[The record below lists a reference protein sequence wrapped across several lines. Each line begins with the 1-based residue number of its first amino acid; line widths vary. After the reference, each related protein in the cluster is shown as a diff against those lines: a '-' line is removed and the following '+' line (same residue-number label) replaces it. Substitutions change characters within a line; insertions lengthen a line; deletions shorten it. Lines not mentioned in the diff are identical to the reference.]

1 MAFGRG
7 STERAVMQRHLMTA
21 VVIAA
26 ITIVVI
32 VAAGI
37 AFDWTLAGAP
47 DFNLTVDPAGD
58 LPF

>member
-1 MAFGRG
+1 
-7 STERAVMQRHLMTA
+7 MQRHLMTA